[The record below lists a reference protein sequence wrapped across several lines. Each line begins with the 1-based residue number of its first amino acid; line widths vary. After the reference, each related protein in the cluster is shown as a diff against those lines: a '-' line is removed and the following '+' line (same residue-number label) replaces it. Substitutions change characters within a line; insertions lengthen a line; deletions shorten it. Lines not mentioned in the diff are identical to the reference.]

1 MDKGNKQLLKFIGCI
16 AFASALAYGVVA
28 NGGVDKTVGDVKKI
42 WEPDNKL
49 VIFVKSMENYPLLMG
64 RVTMEEYDD
73 VGHTAKGY
81 GTRSYL
87 ITVDTETE
95 ASRVMKEML
104 KEANWFI
111 DRYVKVPLKQHER
124 DALVS
129 LVYNIGPTRFRHS
142 DALKY
147 LNAGDIENF
156 LVQAFDHKRGFVR
169 VRNKIHSGLVA
180 RRALESNI
188 FQNGDEMGFYWINL
202 NPSGHLSD

>member
-1 MDKGNKQLLKFIGCI
+1 MNLLKFIGGI
-16 AFASALAYGVVA
+16 TFASALAYGVVA
-28 NGGVDKTVGDVKKI
+28 NGGVDKSFADIKRI
-42 WEPDNKL
+42 WEPEDKL

-64 RVTMEEYDD
+64 RVTMKEYDD

-81 GTRSYL
+81 GTRAYL

-95 ASRVMKEML
+95 ASRVMKEQL
-104 KEANWFI
+104 KEANWFV
-111 DRYVKVPLKQHER
+111 DRYVKVPLKTHER

-129 LVYNIGPTRFRHS
+129 LIYNVGPTRFRKS
-142 DALKY
+142 AALKY

-169 VRNKIHSGLVA
+169 VSNKIHAGLVA

-202 NPSGHLSD
+202 NPSGHLKD

>member
-1 MDKGNKQLLKFIGCI
+1 LLKFIGCI

-28 NGGVDKTVGDVKKI
+28 NGGVDKTVDDVKKI